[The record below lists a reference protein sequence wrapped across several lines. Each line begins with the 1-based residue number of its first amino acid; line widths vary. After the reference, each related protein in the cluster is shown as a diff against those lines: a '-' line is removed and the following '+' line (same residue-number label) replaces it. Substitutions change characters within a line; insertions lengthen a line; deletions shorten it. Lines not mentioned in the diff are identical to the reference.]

1 MFTFS
6 TLCPLLMFVKRQTV
20 WNRLN
25 ECDQLVTENHLQ
37 GRLLQFGQCSFSVP
51 SSKAGKFYSSI
62 ILVHYISSSALFSQQ
77 LNMKSVVICSTDT
90 HQTNLVHGCK
100 HCSHIVVLNK
110 PWHLKKKKKKVSSFS
125 VFPVSR
131 IPRTALILY
140 SCLYVL
146 CHCAE

>member
-110 PWHLKKKKKKVSSFS
+110 PWHLKKKKKKSIFLFSLSCKQNTTHSTYFIFLPLCLVS
-125 VFPVSR
+125 
-131 IPRTALILY
+131 
-140 SCLYVL
+140 L
-146 CHCAE
+146 C